1 VISGSIIEGLTKKPV
16 FYGPEDMYNFK
27 RLVGRSNFML
37 DTGHA
42 NVEGIS
48 GFSMAAIRDS
58 PHVHIHDNDGTNDS
72 HFGLGRSNID

>member
-1 VISGSIIEGLTKKPV
+1 
-16 FYGPEDMYNFK
+16 
-27 RLVGRSNFML
+27 ML